1 MPGSENLEKF
11 YDLPNR
17 EKEINMEIPSEVNR
31 VMNKLEE
38 SGFEAYIVGGCVRD
52 FLRDI
57 KPKDWDITT
66 NAKPEEIQKIF
77 PENFYENN
85 FGTVTVI
92 TKSEDQTLKTIEI
105 TPYRIE
111 GKYTDK
117 RHPDEIKFAKTLKE
131 DLSRR
136 DFTVNAMAFDGK
148 KIVDPFGGQK
158 DLEEGTIRAVGKPQE
173 RFSEDALRILRAIRF
188 ANQLDFEIE
197 PKTLEAI
204 KKEGHLLAVISKERI
219 RDEFLKIVDH
229 TPKEWLAGEGKENK
243 VAEEEI
249 NEIVKED
256 YEKGPAKVF
265 ELMRQAGI
273 LKHIFP
279 EIEDGYSVTQN
290 KHHTYTVWEHNL
302 RSFAYAVRK
311 NYPREVRLAALLH
324 DVGKPKTKRGEGPDS
339 TFYNH
344 EMESVKIAIRA
355 LNRLRFPK
363 KDIEKISKLVRF
375 HMFKS
380 DVEEITDSAV
390 RRLVR
395 NVDPE
400 NIWDLIKVRICDR
413 IGSGRPKA
421 EPFRLREYYVMVDK
435 ALREPISLK
444 QLKINGDKL
453 MNILDIKPGPKI
465 GFILNALMNE
475 ILDDPEKN
483 KDDYLEKRAKK
494 LNEMS
499 DDELKNFADEAK
511 RKMEKIEYRNEQV
524 TKKKYWV

>member
-1 MPGSENLEKF
+1 MEKPEKF
-11 YDLPNR
+11 GELSNK
-17 EKEINMEIPSEVNR
+17 EKEINMEIPKEVIRIMDNLKENR
-31 VMNKLEE
+31 
-38 SGFEAYIVGGCVRD
+38 FEAYIVGGCVRD
-52 FLRDI
+52 FLRGV

-66 NAKPEEIQKIF
+66 NAKPTEIQKIF

-92 TKSEDQTLKTIEI
+92 TKSKDQTLKTIEI

-136 DFTVNAMAFDGK
+136 DFTINAMAFDGK

-158 DLEEGTIRAVGKPQE
+158 DLGKGIIRAVGDPQE
-173 RFSEDALRILRAIRF
+173 RFSEDALRMLRAIRF
-188 ANQLDFEIE
+188 ANQLGFKIE
-197 PKTLEAI
+197 EKTAKAI
-204 KKEGHLLAVISKERI
+204 KKEEHLLAVISKERI
-219 RDEFLKIVDH
+219 RDEFLKIADH
-229 TPKEWLAGEGKENK
+229 TPTEWLAGNGRENK

-249 NEIVKED
+249 SEIAKED

-265 ELMRQAGI
+265 ELMRETGI
-273 LKHIFP
+273 LKHILP
-279 EIEDGYSVTQN
+279 ELEDGYGVTQN
-290 KHHTYTVWEHNL
+290 KHHIYTVWEHNL
-302 RSFAYAVRK
+302 RSFAFAVRK
-311 NYPREVRLAALLH
+311 NYPKEVRLAALLH
-324 DVGKPKTKRGEGPDS
+324 DAGKPKTKHGEGLDS

-344 EMESVKIAIRA
+344 EMESVKITIRT
-355 LNRLRFPK
+355 LNRLRFSK
-363 KDIEKISKLVRF
+363 KDIEKISNLVRF

-380 DVEEITDSAV
+380 DVNEITDSAV

-395 NVDPE
+395 NVGPE

-421 EPFRLREYYVMVDK
+421 EPFRLREYYVMVEK

-453 MNILDIKPGPKI
+453 MEILNVKPGPRL

-475 ILDDPEKN
+475 ILDEPGKNTEEYLGEKAGELN
-483 KDDYLEKRAKK
+483 K
-494 LNEMS
+494 MP
-499 DDELKNFADEAK
+499 DDELKKLSEEAK
-511 RKMEKIEYRNEQV
+511 RKMAEIEFRKEEE
-524 TKKKYWV
+524 TKEKYWVA